1 MVLPTLASPTLVLLT
16 SILPARD
23 REAVPGSE
31 KRLFSTQF
39 GKSPTPVGILVSADG
54 KRAWVASTNADVVSE
69 IDLQKIEV
77 VRRLTAGKE
86 PDGLG
91 GAFRAAP
98 R

>member
-1 MVLPTLASPTLVLLT
+1 VS
-16 SILPARD
+16 
-23 REAVPGSE
+23 GSE
-31 KRLFSTQF
+31 SRLFSDRF

-69 IDLQKIEV
+69 IDLQKMEV

-86 PDGLG
+86 PDGLA
-91 GAFRAAP
+91 GAFRA